1 VKEIPL
7 TAVFNQRVTGVERMM
22 VSEGNVYVSA
32 TPAEDYDDK
41 YATPVLIYGKNDW
54 DGSVYSLRY
63 FVKPDDPSVIR
74 YTRDLLLQTRDSL
87 DGVGTDL
94 EPFRKATLLFNAF
107 AGKLIYVSDP
117 KQSAD
122 VVQYPAETLRLR
134 GGDCDD
140 MTVCFSS
147 LLNSIGISTAF
158 VDVVP
163 PADSSNSHIYLL
175 FDTGVDPRYGNAI
188 SPNSKR
194 YIIRRNP
201 KGSETIWIP
210 IETTVITRGFDAA
223 WSQGAQEYFD
233 DVELGLGLIKGW
245 VKIVDV
251 Y

>member
-1 VKEIPL
+1 MTV
-7 TAVFNQRVTGVERMM
+7 R
-22 VSEGNVYVSA
+22 EGNVYVSA
-32 TPAEDYDDK
+32 TPAEDYDDS

-63 FVKPDDPSVIR
+63 FVKPDDPAVIR
-74 YTRDLLLQTRDSL
+74 YTRDILLQTRDSL
-87 DGVGTDL
+87 DGVATDL
-94 EPFRKATLLFNAF
+94 EPFRKAELLFNAF
-107 AGKLIYVSDP
+107 GGKLVYVSDP
-117 KQSAD
+117 KLSAD
-122 VVQYPAETLRLR
+122 VVQYPGETLHLR
-134 GGDCDD
+134 SGDCDD
-140 MTVCFSS
+140 LTVCCSS

-163 PADSSNSHIYLL
+163 PADSSKSHIYLL
-175 FDTGVDPRYGNAI
+175 FDTGVDPRYGSAI
-188 SPNSKR
+188 SANSKR

-210 IETTVITRGFDAA
+210 VETTVIARGFDAA